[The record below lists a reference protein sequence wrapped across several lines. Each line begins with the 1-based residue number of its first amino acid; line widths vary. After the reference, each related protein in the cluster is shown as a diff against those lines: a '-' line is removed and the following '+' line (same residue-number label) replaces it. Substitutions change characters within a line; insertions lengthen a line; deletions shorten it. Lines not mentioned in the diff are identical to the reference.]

1 MKVAKRSTFSRE
13 IPKCRSSFGSPVFF
27 ESRAAMRFFFRKT
40 LNRWGKSFLRTVQN
54 PLITVSARWGD
65 TAGGMSVVNF
75 TKRNLLT
82 GSCRFFASTPFL
94 DNKSTDLRA
103 KTVPEMECVSS
114 SNPSLPVRRNRPI
127 LALWAPGRTHAR
139 THERTD
145 VRTHF
150 RKEYVS
156 NPPSTSHIHQK
167 RSGRKRSRFLPWLH
181 GVNSCCVLHR

>member
-1 MKVAKRSTFSRE
+1 
-13 IPKCRSSFGSPVFF
+13 
-27 ESRAAMRFFFRKT
+27 MRFFFRKT

-139 THERTD
+139 THGRTYGRIFERSMFQTPHPRVISIKKGVGENARAFCLGCTESIPAVFSID
-145 VRTHF
+145 
-150 RKEYVS
+150 S
-156 NPPSTSHIHQK
+156 PPL
-167 RSGRKRSRFLPWLH
+167 G
-181 GVNSCCVLHR
+181 